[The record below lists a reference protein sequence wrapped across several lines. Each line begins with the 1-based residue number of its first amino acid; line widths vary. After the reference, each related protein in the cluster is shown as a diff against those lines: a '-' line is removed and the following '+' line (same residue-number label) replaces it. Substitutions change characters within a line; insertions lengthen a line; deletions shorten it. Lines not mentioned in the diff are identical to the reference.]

1 MHKAITIL
9 MFKLECH
16 VIDRNPDF
24 QMQERDYLRR
34 IDWEKH
40 TVKIGEKEYPL
51 RDTSFPTV
59 DPADPAALNPDESW
73 CCASWCSPSARAKNC
88 SSTLNFSM
96 PRAAY
101 TTLRTAT
108 CSTMALCP

>member
-9 MFKLECH
+9 MLKLECQ

-24 QMQERDYLRR
+24 QMQGRDYLRR
-34 IDWEKH
+34 IDWSKH
-40 TVKIGEKEYPL
+40 TVRNGKEYPL

-59 DPADPAALNPDESW
+59 DPADPAALNPDEKLVLPSW
-73 CCASWCSPSARAKNC
+73 CNPSARAKNC
-88 SSTLNFSM
+88 SSMWSSCM

-108 CSTMALCP
+108 CSTTVLCP